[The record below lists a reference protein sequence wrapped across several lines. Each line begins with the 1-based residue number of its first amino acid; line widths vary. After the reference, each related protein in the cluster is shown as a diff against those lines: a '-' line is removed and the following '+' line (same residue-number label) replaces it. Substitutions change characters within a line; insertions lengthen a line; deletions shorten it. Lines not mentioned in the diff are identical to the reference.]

1 VECPGCGSIVDE
13 QARFCAH
20 CGHSLTGWSEERRVV
35 TVLFADLVGFTALSE
50 RRDPEA
56 VKRVVDAAFERLVA
70 DVAAF
75 GGRVDKI
82 VGDAVLALFGAPVAH
97 EDDAERAVR
106 AALRMQETLG
116 SYGRESGIDIRMRV
130 GVNTGEVLVG
140 ALRAGGDYTAM
151 GDVVNLASRLQTA
164 AAPGEVVVGEA
175 THRATAEA
183 IAYEPRGRL
192 TARGREQS
200 EQVWAA
206 LRAVRPPGRDRRSPS
221 TPLVGRSV
229 ELGGLLNAARGSIC
243 NSRAQLVLLVGE
255 AGVGKTRLAEEL
267 AEILQVEDGVPT
279 CGGRCLPYGEVNPW
293 WPIAEILREVCRIDA
308 DASLEEAL
316 AATRAAVESVMP
328 EDPGEVDAVV
338 DGLLHMMGHEGPLR
352 GLDGAAARS
361 EATRAL
367 LAFLDAAL
375 HLSPLVLRIAD
386 LHWADDAVF
395 ELIDELSTRLAR
407 RPLVFVAT
415 ARRSVQGRW
424 TPRSGRFNCLLLN
437 VDPLDRPSLGE
448 LLDHLI
454 RSPVD
459 VESRAELLDRAAG
472 NPLYLEELVSLLERT
487 DGSLSE
493 VAVAELP
500 ETLRGLVAAR
510 IDALSAEEQAVLG
523 DAAVWGDSG
532 SVVVLDRIAEAARGV
547 ESVAVEVH
555 DLAEKDVLVVHGPK
569 WSFRSD
575 LVREVAYARLTKS
588 DRLLGHAGIAAYLEH
603 ALEHRSPDDALVE
616 TVARHYVEAARLAVD
631 LERSQREPELRDRA
645 VHWVSEAAR
654 RAEQGGSWPLA
665 NRLYGRILELVGDE
679 PCDARIG
686 ALLGRSRVQAEQ
698 WHYDGAL
705 EDARAALHL
714 AHDLALPD
722 RRAEALL
729 RVGAAQARRGDW
741 DAAKTAFG
749 HALELYDELEDVTGR
764 GEVLRQEGLGELLR
778 GDHRAAEA
786 PIMGALEAF
795 RAVQDRRGEGW
806 ALQSLAWI
814 AFGDGRVDLAE
825 GYVAESKAAFAEVG
839 DRGGLEWTMGL
850 SAFVSLMS
858 GDLQGAVELARHVL
872 AEAERRDDRFGM
884 GMMHIVLG
892 SAELWNGH
900 PEAAASSA
908 AHALDV
914 FHERS
919 DVVGREQALALLGRT
934 VVMVGDLDTGLDHLR
949 TALEI
954 GRRTSTRLAEVVAEL
969 TEVQLGLPGVLFDG
983 SQPHLVL
990 PEEHSVLR
998 ALWLLLA
1005 GDRDA
1010 AVIAFHGAEP
1020 TGPPVAE
1027 VAAAAAVRAA
1037 LGEVEPAVALASQT
1051 LDAEGATY
1059 NDRVLAHLVRAVVDP
1074 GPGGAGE
1081 LDAARAVL
1089 ESTQDRIWPPLIDLA
1104 DALRGAAGGS
1114 DASVTLE
1121 GAERALAGIGLS
1133 GTCWR
1138 SLIQAVIGETWADR
1152 T

>member
-1 VECPGCGSIVDE
+1 VECPGCGSIVEED
-13 QARFCAH
+13 ARFCAH

-70 DVAAF
+70 DVTTF

-82 VGDAVLALFGAPVAH
+82 VGDAILALFGAPLAH

-106 AALRMQETLG
+106 AAMRMQETLAAF
-116 SYGRESGIDIRMRV
+116 GRESGIDIRMRV

-175 THRATAEA
+175 THRATSEA
-183 IAYEPRGRL
+183 IAYEPRGHL
-192 TARGREQS
+192 TARGREQT

-206 LRAVRPPGRDRRSPS
+206 IRALRPPGRDRRSAS
-221 TPLVGRSV
+221 SPLVGRSV
-229 ELGGLLNAARGSIC
+229 ELGMLLNAARGSIC
-243 NSRAQLVLLVGE
+243 NSRAQLMLLVGE
-255 AGVGKTRLAEEL
+255 AGVGKTRLAEEF
-267 AEILQVEDGVPT
+267 AEILQAEDGVPT

-293 WPIAEILREVCRIDA
+293 WPIAEILREVCRIEG

-316 AATRAAVESVMP
+316 AATRAAVESVIL
-328 EDPGEVDAVV
+328 EDPTEVDAVV

-352 GLDGAAARS
+352 GLDGAAART

-375 HLSPLVLRIAD
+375 RLSPLVLRIAD

-415 ARRSVQGRW
+415 ARRSIQGRW
-424 TPRSGRFNCLLLN
+424 TPCTGRFNSLLLN
-437 VDPLDRPSLGE
+437 VDPLDRPALGE
-448 LLDHLI
+448 LLDNLI
-454 RSPVD
+454 RTPLD

-487 DGSLSE
+487 DGSITE

-532 SVVVLDRIAEAARGV
+532 NLVVLDRIAEAARGV
-547 ESVAVEVH
+547 ESVVAEVN
-555 DLAEKDVLVVHGPK
+555 DLAEKDVLVLDGPK

-588 DRLLGHAGIAAYLEH
+588 DRLLGHAGIATYLERSL
-603 ALEHRSPDDALVE
+603 AQRSPDDALVE
-616 TVARHYVEAARLAVD
+616 TIARHYVEAARLATD
-631 LERSQREPELRDRA
+631 LESSAHHSELRPRA
-645 VHWVSEAAR
+645 VHWVNEAAR

-665 NRLYGRILELVGDE
+665 NRLYGRILELVGE
-679 PCDARIG
+679 APSEARVS
-686 ALLGRSRVQAEQ
+686 ALLGRSRVEAEQ
-698 WHYDGAL
+698 WRYDGAL
-705 EDARAALHL
+705 EDARAALRL
-714 AHDLALPD
+714 THDLDLPE
-722 RRAEALL
+722 RRAEAFL
-729 RVGAAQARRGDW
+729 RMGAAQSRRGDW
-741 DAAKTAFG
+741 VAAKEAFVQ
-749 HALELYDELEDVTGR
+749 AIELFDELGDVTGR
-764 GEVLRQEGLGELLR
+764 GEVLRQQGLGELLR
-778 GDHRAAEA
+778 GDHRAAEE
-786 PIMGALEAF
+786 PILDALEAF
-795 RAVQDRRGEGW
+795 RAVRDRRGEGW

-825 GYVAESKAAFAEVG
+825 GYVEESKAAFAEVG

-850 SAFVSLMS
+850 SAFVSLMN
-858 GDLQGAVELARHVL
+858 GDLDRAVELARHVL

-884 GMMHIVLG
+884 GMMYIVLG

-900 PEAAASSA
+900 PGAAASSA
-908 AHALDV
+908 SHALDV
-914 FHERS
+914 FQEDT

-934 VVMVGDLDTGLDHLR
+934 VVMVGELDTGFAHLR
-949 TALEI
+949 EALEI

-983 SQPHLVL
+983 SEPHLDL
-990 PEEHSVLR
+990 PPEHSVLR
-998 ALWLLLA
+998 ALWLVLS
-1005 GDRDA
+1005 GDRVA
-1010 AVIAFHGAEP
+1010 AAAALAGAEP

-1027 VAAAAAVRAA
+1027 MAAAAAVRAA
-1037 LGEVEPAVALASQT
+1037 LGDAHGARDLATQALE
-1051 LDAEGATY
+1051 AEGATY
-1059 NDRVLAHLVRAVVDP
+1059 NDRVLAHLVRAVLDP
-1074 GPGGAGE
+1074 GATGGSE
-1081 LDAARAVL
+1081 LVSARAVVAAT
-1089 ESTQDRIWPPLIDLA
+1089 EDRIWPPLLDLA
-1104 DALRGAAGGS
+1104 DGLRGAAGGIGS
-1114 DASVTLE
+1114 AVAVAQ
-1121 GAERALAGIGLS
+1121 AERALSELGLGATRWRALIEEVIASCWTS
-1133 GTCWR
+1133 GR
-1138 SLIQAVIGETWADR
+1138 
-1152 T
+1152 